1 MRELTKSFLS
11 FSWAMS
17 LLGVKQATGLLSPG
31 RSNDCEAVAQAAA
44 NQLSPTLQGLFRAG
58 DSIQR
63 GMVNAMF
70 GFLEPGSWNPSRWTP
85 ASGEAAVGGQPGVSG
100 TTGMNTRQSEADCC
114 TGNPSQG
121 WGPVT
126 PPTA

>member
-17 LLGVKQATGLLSPG
+17 LLGVKQATSLLSPG
-31 RSNDCEAVAQAAA
+31 RSNDCEVVAQAAA

-58 DSIQR
+58 DNIQR

-70 GFLEPGSWNPSRWTP
+70 GFLDPGSWNPSRWTP
-85 ASGEAAVGGQPGVSG
+85 GGGQAGGSG
-100 TTGMNTRQSEADCC
+100 TTGMNTGQSGADCC
-114 TGNPSQG
+114 
-121 WGPVT
+121 
-126 PPTA
+126 